1 MNAVNPNCIIFVQFP
16 VSISQQKNNAHT
28 VVPRQPLNNTFTN
41 LPRNLFSYVCQRR
54 QKIRTFRV
62 SRASPTKKIST
73 TQHSSSTPCLMTGA
87 ASGNA
92 KRRERRGGKR
102 RGTFIDTLCRR
113 FLFRSSSR
121 WEEKS
126 GQSILRLTQSQLCVV
141 ARLLNEKTPEEKEKE
156 RQNETVGLFIERL
169 HLRRLHFAILKGV
182 VDFEGQA
189 FIGSRRVVSRRR
201 RWRRE
206 ASTPRGYTSRKTDIQ
221 TQRNSEPLSQQ
232 LINILIRKFPS

>member
-1 MNAVNPNCIIFVQFP
+1 
-16 VSISQQKNNAHT
+16 
-28 VVPRQPLNNTFTN
+28 
-41 LPRNLFSYVCQRR
+41 
-54 QKIRTFRV
+54 
-62 SRASPTKKIST
+62 
-73 TQHSSSTPCLMTGA
+73 MTGA

-189 FIGSRRVVSRRR
+189 FIGSRRDVDAGDERRLR
-201 RWRRE
+201 RADTRLVKPIFRLRE
-206 ASTPRGYTSRKTDIQ
+206 TASLSL
-221 TQRNSEPLSQQ
+221 NS
-232 LINILIRKFPS
+232 